1 MKVIIQYS
9 IADLRHVCAH
19 ETSGILNYWYRTSH
33 KPPACFLR
41 NSGSYCGSID
51 KKSGC
56 YYNANRAIK
65 INGWHRFVDEQTQKG
80 IIIQLDYRSLY
91 LNRIYATAIY
101 EVCFEISLPKKVDF
115 LYILDEL
122 SKLKVR
128 ISKSFKTI
136 GNEYLKKDFI
146 EREYLTTLVKAKQ
159 QITNHYAS
167 ITTKKVALKDCG
179 KNIYKDIKCL
189 HPILF
194 VLLGKSEYI
203 HFQKKNIE
211 IGSDGKEEIII
222 LNRDD
227 KKGLN
232 YEGYVFVN
240 TKWEDSYINT
250 YSNFRE
256 AVSIKATLDEVLYQ
270 IDEGHIRPS
279 QKSDGAQ
286 HLQGFLK
293 NCLSHFRKEESFIS
307 DQRLKD
313 IIYANPVVLDRN
325 FNFENL
331 KTQIKEV
338 INIRPNLFKIV
349 ESYLNDIET
358 MTAKQG
364 NNVTINNYS
373 TGAVSV
379 GDNNHII
386 TNVGLQNLNNE
397 VDKLLRQLHDN
408 NDDRLEEIKA
418 DIDAMKIA
426 LQNKD
431 GKKAQARYEKIKTY
445 GGLILDFAKTIATY
459 LPLI

>member
-19 ETSGILNYWYRTSH
+19 ESSGILNYWYRTSH
-33 KPPACFLR
+33 KPPSCFLR
-41 NSGSYCGSID
+41 NSGSYCGNIE

-65 INGWHRFVDEQTQKG
+65 INGWNRFVDEHARQG
-80 IIIQLDYRSLY
+80 VIIHLDHRYLY
-91 LNRIYATAIY
+91 LNRVYATAIY
-101 EVCFEISLPKKVDF
+101 EICFDISLPEKIDF
-115 LYILDEL
+115 IYILDEL

-128 ISKSFKTI
+128 ISKSFENF
-136 GNEYLKKDFI
+136 GNEYLKKDFRK
-146 EREYLTTLVKAKQ
+146 REYLTTLVKAKQ

-167 ITTKKVALKDCG
+167 ITTKKEALMECG
-179 KNIYKDIKCL
+179 KDVYKNIKCL
-189 HPILF
+189 HPIFF
-194 VLLGKSEYI
+194 VLLGKNEYI
-203 HFQKKNIE
+203 HFHKKNIE
-211 IGSDGKEEIII
+211 IGLDGKEEIII

-250 YSNFRE
+250 YSNFSE
-256 AVSIKATLDEVLYQ
+256 AISIKATLDEVLYQ
-270 IDEGHIRPS
+270 IDEGYICPP
-279 QKSDGAQ
+279 QKSNVAQ

-313 IIYANPVVLDRN
+313 IIYANPVVLDRD

-338 INIRPNLFKIV
+338 INIRPNLFKMV

-358 MTAKQG
+358 MATKEG
-364 NNVTINNYS
+364 NNIIINNYS
-373 TGAVSV
+373 GTVSV
-379 GDNNHII
+379 GDSNHII
-386 TNVGLQNLNNE
+386 TNNGLQRFNNE
-397 VDKLLRQLHDN
+397 VDKLLRELHE
-408 NDDRLEEIKA
+408 NDDSRLEEIKA
-418 DIDAMKIA
+418 DIDALKVA

-431 GKKAQARYEKIKTY
+431 EKKAKMRYEKIKTY
-445 GGLILDFAKTIATY
+445 GGLLLDFAKTIASY
-459 LPLI
+459 LPFN